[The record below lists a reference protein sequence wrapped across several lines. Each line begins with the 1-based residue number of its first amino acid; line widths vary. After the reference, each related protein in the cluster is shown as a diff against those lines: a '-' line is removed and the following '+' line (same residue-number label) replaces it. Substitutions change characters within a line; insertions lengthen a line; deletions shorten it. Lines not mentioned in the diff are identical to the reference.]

1 MSIIFTPKSIKRCG
15 LYNILG
21 ELEKERMGFYD
32 IIYMAEDNCIDGRAV
47 IGAASWFS
55 RVPGKYSLK

>member
-1 MSIIFTPKSIKRCG
+1 MSIIFTPKPIKRCG

-32 IIYMAEDNCIDGRAV
+32 TIYMAEDNCIDGRAV
-47 IGAASWFS
+47 IGAAS
-55 RVPGKYSLK
+55 